1 MEYKEKK
8 HLEDLRQELLEEKAL
23 ATILG
28 NHFNIRVEKN
38 GAPNTYELK
47 HYFEEYAILSSMLT
61 RRLDVTIKDLDKV
74 IYKEDAEAEAKA
86 GKENKK

>member
-1 MEYKEKK
+1 
-8 HLEDLRQELLEEKAL
+8 
-23 ATILG
+23 
-28 NHFNIRVEKN
+28 
-38 GAPNTYELK
+38 
-47 HYFEEYAILSSMLT
+47 MLT